1 MQFTYLTSFVTVF
14 TTSSFFLFL
23 LSPFLLFSFFVCKR
37 GNKNVH
43 FMLTSRV
50 LTFFFDLFFFEF
62 LIPIQLPVDLN
73 SILDPTK
80 SFTKPSKLF
89 RQKNEILHF
98 LGRKMKFN
106 VNSQLNIRNKAV
118 KLIYKLSK

>member
-1 MQFTYLTSFVTVF
+1 
-14 TTSSFFLFL
+14 
-23 LSPFLLFSFFVCKR
+23 
-37 GNKNVH
+37 
-43 FMLTSRV
+43 MLTSRV
-50 LTFFFDLFFFEF
+50 LTFFFFEF
-62 LIPIQLPVDLN
+62 LIPIQLDLN

-80 SFTKPSKLF
+80 SFTKPSKLI

>member
-62 LIPIQLPVDLN
+62 LIPIQLDLN

>member
-1 MQFTYLTSFVTVF
+1 
-14 TTSSFFLFL
+14 
-23 LSPFLLFSFFVCKR
+23 
-37 GNKNVH
+37 
-43 FMLTSRV
+43 MLTSRV
-50 LTFFFDLFFFEF
+50 LTFFLTFYFFFEF
-62 LIPIQLPVDLN
+62 LIPIQLDLN

>member
-23 LSPFLLFSFFVCKR
+23 LSPFLLFSFFVCKH

-43 FMLTSRV
+43 FMLTTRV
-50 LTFFFDLFFFEF
+50 LTFFLTFYFFFEF
-62 LIPIQLPVDLN
+62 LIPIQLDLN